1 MVTGNALMMPAR
13 GSGSIALVPFRGP
26 TNRRPAIPPAD
37 RRNAPIREPALGA
50 LRRSAAAMAGL
61 RLGGPRS
68 GTSAIDPDPRA
79 GIMSALPVTIDDV
92 RRAEQALAG
101 AIAKTPLVPAP
112 GLSESAGCEVWLKL
126 ETQHPTGSFKE
137 RGALNKLLT
146 LNDNERG
153 AGVVAM

>member
-13 GSGSIALVPFRGP
+13 GSGSIALVPLRGP
-26 TNRRPAIPPAD
+26 PNRRPAIAAAE
-37 RRNAPIREPALGA
+37 RRNAPRAGSRIGA

-61 RLGGPRS
+61 RLVGPRN

-101 AIAKTPLVPAP
+101 AIAKTPLVPPP
-112 GLSESAGCEVWLKL
+112 GLSESAGCEGWPKPQ
-126 ETQHPTGSFKE
+126 TQPPT
-137 RGALNKLLT
+137 
-146 LNDNERG
+146 
-153 AGVVAM
+153 

>member
-1 MVTGNALMMPAR
+1 
-13 GSGSIALVPFRGP
+13 
-26 TNRRPAIPPAD
+26 
-37 RRNAPIREPALGA
+37 
-50 LRRSAAAMAGL
+50 
-61 RLGGPRS
+61 
-68 GTSAIDPDPRA
+68 
-79 GIMSALPVTIDDV
+79 MSTLPVTIVDV
-92 RRAEQALAG
+92 RRAERALTG

-112 GLSESAGCEVWLKL
+112 ALSAASGCEVWLKL